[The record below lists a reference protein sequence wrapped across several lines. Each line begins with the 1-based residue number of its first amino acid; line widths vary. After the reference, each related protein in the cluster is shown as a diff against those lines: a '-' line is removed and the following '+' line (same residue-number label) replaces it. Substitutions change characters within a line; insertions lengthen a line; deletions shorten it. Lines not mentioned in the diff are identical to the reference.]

1 MASKDSSDAA
11 APLATKDEATGNS
24 PMPPIGAAQLTPSDV
39 NAVAVKIDM
48 PTIDRRNIEGWFLS
62 LDYWFPAMGI
72 KSHTQKFNTVMAALG
87 PRTLQDFL
95 ATLGEVPDQG
105 RYEFVKQRLITFCTD
120 SQQRRLNQV
129 LNETQLGDQRPSQL
143 FTEMMRLVG
152 DTMRESAVK
161 NLWAKRL
168 PVYAQAAVAA
178 CSGPPEEYLKIADAI
193 VDTISLQVNSST
205 AEKGCR
211 LTPASATYAEKSQAN
226 TEYNELQ
233 SAINALAQRFDRLY
247 TDRNTDRKGNRS
259 RFRQQSRER
268 RRSSTPANL
277 DECWY
282 HRKFGSNSKNCRP
295 PCKHYKTSRG
305 DHSPK

>member
-11 APLATKDEATGNS
+11 APLATKDEAPGNS
-24 PMPPIGAAQLTPSDV
+24 PMPPIGAAQLTSSDV

-72 KSHTQKFNTVMAALG
+72 KSDTQKFNTVMAALG

-178 CSGPPEEYLKIADAI
+178 CSGPPE
-193 VDTISLQVNSST
+193 
-205 AEKGCR
+205 
-211 LTPASATYAEKSQAN
+211 
-226 TEYNELQ
+226 
-233 SAINALAQRFDRLY
+233 
-247 TDRNTDRKGNRS
+247 
-259 RFRQQSRER
+259 
-268 RRSSTPANL
+268 
-277 DECWY
+277 
-282 HRKFGSNSKNCRP
+282 
-295 PCKHYKTSRG
+295 
-305 DHSPK
+305 